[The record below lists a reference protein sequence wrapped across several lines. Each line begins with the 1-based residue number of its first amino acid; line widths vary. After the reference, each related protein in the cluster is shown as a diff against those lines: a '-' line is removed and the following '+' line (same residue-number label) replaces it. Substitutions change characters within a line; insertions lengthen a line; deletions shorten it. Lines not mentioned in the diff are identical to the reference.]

1 MARSIGRSAASRLF
15 LWLAGAALVLALGT
29 AGLLV
34 LEAQR
39 AARAEA
45 ERATQAV
52 AATLAG
58 LPEVRSALAAGDG
71 EAATRTLQPIA
82 REVMSSAGVDFVTV
96 MDTAG
101 IRITH
106 RDPAQIGQHYIGTI
120 PPSPQTITRN
130 GKPSV
135 VVVSAEEWQRK
146 TARKGTLAEFLLD
159 SPLRGADLDLERKQD
174 EPRDLPL

>member
-120 PPSPQTITRN
+120 PPSPQTIT
-130 GKPSV
+130 
-135 VVVSAEEWQRK
+135 EEF
-146 TARKGTLAEFLLD
+146 TGTLGP
-159 SPLRGADLDLERKQD
+159 SLRTRAPHRRATGTAGTRRCVRCCG
-174 EPRDLPL
+174 PWRPSRR